1 MSLSESA
8 FLFVDVD
15 GYCAGG
21 VDQRTIVSA
30 GADGYRAREL
40 GWAFYTATDHAAGSV
55 YFRDEHGR
63 AALSGADPSVAIV
76 RRLHGLPVAPGR
88 GAFRGEVTMCASRL
102 LDALVAVHDAVA
114 TATGLPVVLVHKGGN
129 EGVWAG
135 RALPGVAVIDLGLHG
150 CPRVDAIARG
160 DPAAHAGRQCPHHDI
175 PQRRGGRR
183 SHRGVIHCPRLEVQI
198 LAGWVA
204 RVGQSRDTEASRL
217 PAPGGEK
224 AAEPGR

>member
-1 MSLSESA
+1 MYTAPEGMSLSESA

-40 GWAFYTATDHAAGSV
+40 GWAYYTAGDHGAGSI

-63 AALSGADPSVAIV
+63 GALSGADPGVAYV
-76 RRLHGLPVAPGR
+76 RRLHGLPVAPGPR
-88 GAFRGEVTMCASRL
+88 AFRGEVTMCASRL
-102 LDALVAVHDAVA
+102 LDALRAVHDAVA
-114 TATGLPVVLVHKGGN
+114 AATGLPVVIVHKGGN

-160 DPAAHAGRQCPHHDI
+160 DPAAHAGRQCPHHD
-175 PQRRGGRR
+175 PPRRRGGKR

-204 RVGQSRDTEASRL
+204 RL
-217 PAPGGEK
+217 GEK
-224 AAEPGR
+224 AAEAAGPAPGTL